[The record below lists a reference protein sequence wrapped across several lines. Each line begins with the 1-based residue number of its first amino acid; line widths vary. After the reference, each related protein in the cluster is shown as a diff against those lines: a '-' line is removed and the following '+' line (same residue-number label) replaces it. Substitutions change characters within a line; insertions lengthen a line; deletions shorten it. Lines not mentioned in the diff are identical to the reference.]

1 MAVPKLWPDWLS
13 LAINSLAVKSVVKDL
28 MTVLMADFAVVVYFI
43 AKIENDSHY
52 YFTRLG

>member
-43 AKIENDSHY
+43 AKIENDSHF